1 MKNLRV
7 AHVLIFCLGCL
18 ASKAGDVPIGTT
30 LEIRLEKAT
39 GTRISKQG
47 DRVEATLIAPVMDGN
62 RVVMSAGSTVSG
74 EVSLAKKLGW
84 GIRRSTAALEY
95 RFHTLEL
102 PDGRA
107 LAVQTRLVRVETA
120 RENVDADGRV
130 AGIRATTNVSSTL
143 ATYAWRLSLI
153 EPPMAIPVWLS
164 KFAFARAPDP
174 EIHFPAGTEMVLK
187 LTAPVPFEMNSPG
200 AATPGLG
207 TNTLADARRWVDALP
222 QQRAVQPSGKP
233 SDILN
238 VMVIGSKEQME
249 LAFEAAGWTGA
260 QRRSLWTVFLSY
272 QALVERRPYEQAP
285 MSNMSF
291 SGRPPD
297 TAFQKGLNTFAK
309 RHHIRVWKN
318 PAAEGPEPVW
328 VATATEDTGIGFSW
342 KKMHFVHEIDPKID
356 NERAKVVNDLIF
368 TGCVDSATLVE
379 RELPYA
385 DSKRTDGRVA
395 VLRLNDCQSPRRA
408 PDREAP
414 KHGFKALAAAFGDDI
429 IRSNFLFIGAQ
440 TTKLVTATKS
450 LFTNPP
456 KPLPRSSEVVAQQQ
470 SLAPT
475 ATNTTLDEELD
486 Q

>member
-1 MKNLRV
+1 
-7 AHVLIFCLGCL
+7 
-18 ASKAGDVPIGTT
+18 
-30 LEIRLEKAT
+30 
-39 GTRISKQG
+39 
-47 DRVEATLIAPVMDGN
+47 MDGSQ
-62 RVVMSAGSTVSG
+62 VVIPAGSSLFG
-74 EVSLAKKLGW
+74 EVSLVKKLGW
-84 GIRRSTAALEY
+84 GIQRSTAAMAY

-107 LAVQTRLVRVETA
+107 LPVQTRLMQVETA
-120 RENVDADGRV
+120 RENVDADGRI

-153 EPPMAIPVWLS
+153 EPPMAIPVWLA

-187 LTAPVPFEMNSPG
+187 LTAPVPVEVNSAG
-200 AATPGLG
+200 AAIPGLG
-207 TNTLADARRWVDALP
+207 TATLADARRWVDALP
-222 QQRAVQPSGKP
+222 QQRVVRPSGKP

-238 VMVIGSKEQME
+238 VMVIGSQEQMKK
-249 LAFEAAGWTGA
+249 AFEAAGWTGA
-260 QRRSLWTVFLSY
+260 HRRSVWTVFLSY
-272 QALVERRPYEQAP
+272 QAVIERRPYEQAP
-285 MSNMSF
+285 MSNLSF

-297 TAFQKGLNTFAK
+297 SAYQKSLNTFAK

-318 PAAEGPEPVW
+318 PVAEGPAPVW
-328 VATATEDTGIGFSW
+328 VAAATEDTGIKFSW
-342 KKMHFVHEIDPKID
+342 KKLHFIHVIDPKID

-368 TGCVDSATLVE
+368 TGCVESATLVE
-379 RELPYA
+379 RDLPYA

-395 VLRLNDCQSPRRA
+395 VLKLSDCAVPRRA
-408 PDREAP
+408 PEREAP
-414 KHGFKALAAAFGDDI
+414 KRGFKAFAAAFGDDL

-456 KPLPRSSEVVAQQQ
+456 KRPARSSELVAQEQ
-470 SLAPT
+470 SPAPAPT
-475 ATNTTLDEELD
+475 NTVLEEELD